1 MASRSKSDKYWL
13 ANNPNGQVT
22 DAQVVALKSLSN
34 TELDDL
40 DDMVAELKTLTTNI
54 PVTAEADVAAPTAYS
69 AVTDM
74 TANVTKAEGEAVS
87 AALAAAVVDMTEIED
102 KLNALLAKLRTAGII
117 AS

>member
-40 DDMVAELKTLTTNI
+40 DDMVAELKTLTAAM
-54 PVTAEADVAAPTAYS
+54 PVAQTLEDITATYSSGSAPAAGGSLTIADASTPT
-69 AVTDM
+69 
-74 TANVTKAEGEAVS
+74 
-87 AALAAAVVDMTEIED
+87 VVELLDYCEE
-102 KLNALLAKLRTAGII
+102 LRSLLASVIANLKTAGVL
-117 AS
+117 S